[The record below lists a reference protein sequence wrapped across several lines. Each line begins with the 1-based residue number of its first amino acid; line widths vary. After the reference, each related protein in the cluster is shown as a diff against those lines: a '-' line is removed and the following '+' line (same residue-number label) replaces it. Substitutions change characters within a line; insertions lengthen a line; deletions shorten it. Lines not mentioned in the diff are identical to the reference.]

1 MLTMYLYYKMKNRM
15 VESEYAVLNPFIHVA
30 NLRNPFKYKTSLV
43 VVSYILLI
51 TAIKTSIKCTINTF
65 ATLSQV
71 NSTKIRY
78 HDCRFHLLGFFF

>member
-51 TAIKTSIKCTINTF
+51 TAIKKHLIHSLPYPK
-65 ATLSQV
+65 
-71 NSTKIRY
+71 STVPK
-78 HDCRFHLLGFFF
+78 